1 MAKYYKLSIKS
12 IILSILSWFPV
23 SIPTIP
29 ITKTMNA
36 ANANKANIESNKD
49 INIPNITPTKSKITF
64 IIYSPDSPVTDP
76 TSIIVAALLP

>member
-1 MAKYYKLSIKS
+1 
-12 IILSILSWFPV
+12 
-23 SIPTIP
+23 
-29 ITKTMNA
+29 MNA

-64 IIYSPDSPVTDP
+64 IIYSPDSPATDP